1 MVQHAGR
8 EPTMDEIVV
17 ALRETRRGA
26 NRAQPFNVVGRRSG
40 NRPAAAGAGSVT
52 YTQNWIA
59 GATEAADLRDGET
72 ERLLTEN
79 ARLNER
85 IVFLLKIIER
95 DQMRAAEHAAVEAE
109 REAVFRDMKAALKAE
124 LRPAL
129 LVLLR
134 MLEKGMADPGGAL
147 AAGQTRRDT
156 PSPWIVDLIHK
167 LDGDD
172 ADETARDPL
181 ILPRQR
187 PSLRQ
192 RLGRFFHALG
202 F

>member
-26 NRAQPFNVVGRRSG
+26 SRAAPFNVVGRRS
-40 NRPAAAGAGSVT
+40 NRSAAAVGPVT
-52 YTQNWIA
+52 YSQNWIA

-72 ERLLTEN
+72 ERLLAEN

-95 DQMRAAEHAAVEAE
+95 DQIRAAEHAAVEAE
-109 REAVFRDMKAALKAE
+109 REAVFRDLKAALKAE
-124 LRPAL
+124 LRPVL
-129 LVLLR
+129 VVLLR
-134 MLEKGMADPGGAL
+134 MLEKGMADPNRALSGA
-147 AAGQTRRDT
+147 DS

-167 LDGDD
+167 LDGND
-172 ADETARDPL
+172 ADETAEDPL
-181 ILPRQR
+181 LLPRQR
-187 PSLRQ
+187 PPLRQ
-192 RLGRFFHALG
+192 RIGRFFHALG

>member
-26 NRAQPFNVVGRRSG
+26 SRAAPFNVVGRRSG
-40 NRPAAAGAGSVT
+40 NRSAAAGVVT
-52 YTQNWIA
+52 YSQNWIA
-59 GATEAADLRDGET
+59 GVTEAADLRDGET
-72 ERLLTEN
+72 ERLLAEN

-124 LRPAL
+124 LRPTL

-134 MLEKGMADPGGAL
+134 MLEKGMADPGQAL
-147 AAGQTRRDT
+147 AGDARGDT

-172 ADETARDPL
+172 ADKAARDPL
-181 ILPRQR
+181 L
-187 PSLRQ
+187 LRQ
-192 RLGRFFHALG
+192 
-202 F
+202 

>member
-1 MVQHAGR
+1 MVQYAGR

-26 NRAQPFNVVGRRSG
+26 SRAAPFSVVGRHTG
-40 NRPAAAGAGSVT
+40 KRPVAASAVN
-52 YTQNWIA
+52 YPQNWIA

-72 ERLLTEN
+72 ERLLSEN

-134 MLEKGMADPGGAL
+134 MLEKGMSDPGRAL
-147 AAGQTRRDT
+147 AGDQTRGDT

-172 ADETARDPL
+172 ADGTAQDPL
-181 ILPRQR
+181 VLPRERQ
-187 PSLRQ
+187 PLRQ

>member
-1 MVQHAGR
+1 MVQYAGR

-26 NRAQPFNVVGRRSG
+26 SRAAPFNVVGRRTG
-40 NRPAAAGAGSVT
+40 NRPAAAGAVNYS
-52 YTQNWIA
+52 QNWIA

-72 ERLLTEN
+72 ERLLAEN

-134 MLEKGMADPGGAL
+134 MLEKGMTDPGRAL
-147 AAGQTRRDT
+147 AGGQTRGDT

-172 ADETARDPL
+172 ADGTAEDPL
-181 ILPRQR
+181 VLPRQR
-187 PSLRQ
+187 QPLRQ

>member
-1 MVQHAGR
+1 
-8 EPTMDEIVV
+8 MDEIVV

-26 NRAQPFNVVGRRSG
+26 SRAAPFNVVARRSG
-40 NRPAAAGAGSVT
+40 GIRSAGAGAVT
-52 YTQNWIA
+52 DSQNGIA
-59 GATEAADLRDGET
+59 GATEAADLCDGET
-72 ERLLTEN
+72 ERLLAEN

-85 IVFLLKIIER
+85 IVFLLKII
-95 DQMRAAEHAAVEAE
+95 E

-134 MLEKGMADPGGAL
+134 MLEKGMADPGSAL
-147 AAGQTRRDT
+147 AGDARRDT

-167 LDGDD
+167 LDGND
-172 ADETARDPL
+172 AGEIAQDPL
-181 ILPRQR
+181 VLPRQR
-187 PSLRQ
+187 PPLRQ